1 MADTTGKTILR
12 SVRKG
17 LEQAFPPVMAQLLR
31 ELVKPN
37 PDFSDIAKVIGMDP
51 VMSAA
56 VLNLVNSPFYGL
68 TQKVITLQRAA
79 VVLGTKE
86 ILKIALSVSF
96 VKDSKADHKENAEDA
111 FSNWRLVV
119 WSAIA
124 AELIAERLC
133 PELTDQAYLN
143 TLLKDLSLLLMSRAA
158 PEEVPEL
165 LRQDSLMCL
174 KPEQLDIERKAWG
187 MSHPELTVRALEEW
201 SIPDLGNECITN
213 HHDVEHLDNYQPMTQ
228 AVILATQWSELVN
241 GCDRD
246 PVLLVQFEILMK
258 RKLGVS
264 SEEIEELR
272 LTCLH
277 RFRSMLAI
285 LDLAEADPIQRL
297 YEHSV
302 QAMQNLYFQS
312 MEINTVAGG
321 PKSLARVIAR
331 HLRWNFDVENW
342 ELTLRSP
349 LDESWTLIAPD
360 KDGGIED
367 RATAELDIDLPWTLT
382 KSRFLLIASGEK
394 WGELRA
400 RCAGLS
406 QETLQELALYI
417 RFLSRAYEQ
426 YCLRHAVM
434 ESKARTL
441 DALPVGVARLDM
453 RGRIVECNNTFYEFL
468 GKPENPKGRDI
479 LDCMALLDII
489 GADTEW
495 RLFLGNDSKDVYS
508 KILCLPNN
516 EGLDTHRCMYLSA
529 HKEGGAGDTS
539 ILFLAEDITEVS
551 ELEVQAL
558 KHGEFMEQLVESMQD
573 LVMTVDAS
581 GRITFASPRLS
592 HLLIGRNLF
601 TIAKPVGAFSGSWAP
616 AMLAS
621 TEGAVEVI
629 MQLRDGS
636 FKSMEL
642 MISLLR
648 GNRPDTPTYL
658 VVGRDLTAV
667 RRLEEKLKR
676 QAIYDGLTDLYN
688 HYQFHA
694 LLNREARRSQRTS
707 RPMGLIFFDLDGF
720 KEIND
725 RLGHQAGDQV
735 LRDVAEAIRDKGR
748 QGTDFPCR
756 YGGDEFA
763 VIATDVGDGGLQVLA
778 QRIKKSIDDNLKGEV
793 RISLGLALLEEGE
806 SPEMLLKR
814 ADHAAYAA
822 KSRGG
827 DQIVEAGE

>member
-1 MADTTGKTILR
+1 MTDMTGTSILR
-12 SVRKG
+12 SVKKG

-37 PDFSDIAKVIGMDP
+37 PDFADIAKVIGMDP
-51 VMSAA
+51 VMTAA

-68 TQKVITLQRAA
+68 TQKVTTLQRAA

-96 VKDSKADHKENAEDA
+96 VKDNTDKDLHPEEA

-124 AELIAERLC
+124 AGLIAESLC
-133 PELTDQAYLN
+133 PELSDQAYLN

-158 PEEVPEL
+158 PEAIPEL
-165 LRQDSLMCL
+165 LKRDALICL
-174 KPEQLDIERKAWG
+174 KPEQLETERNAWG
-187 MSHPELTVRALEEW
+187 ISHPELTVRALEEW
-201 SIPDLGNECITN
+201 NIPDLGSECILH
-213 HHDVEHLDNYQPMTQ
+213 HHDVERLDSYQPMAQ

-258 RKLGVS
+258 RKLGLS
-264 SEEIEELR
+264 SDEIEELR
-272 LTCLH
+272 LTCLQ

-285 LDLAEADPIQRL
+285 LDLEEADPVQRL

-312 MEINTVAGG
+312 MEINTVSGG
-321 PKSLARVIAR
+321 LKSVVGIIAR
-331 HLRWNFDVENW
+331 HLRWNFEVDKW
-342 ELTLRSP
+342 ELSLRSP
-349 LDESWTLIAPD
+349 LDDSWTLLTTD
-360 KDGGIED
+360 TETGIVEQA
-367 RATAELDIDLPWTLT
+367 RAELDIDLPWKLS
-382 KSRFLLIASGEK
+382 KNRFLLIASGEK
-394 WGELRA
+394 WGELRIPGA
-400 RCAGLS
+400 ALPQDIHQDLG
-406 QETLQELALYI
+406 LYI

-426 YCLRHAVM
+426 YSMRQAVM
-434 ESKARTL
+434 ESKAHTL

-453 RGRIVECNNTFYEFL
+453 RGHILECNQAFSQFL
-468 GKPENPKGRDI
+468 GSPENPKGRDI
-479 LDCMALLDII
+479 LDCMALLDIA

-495 RLFLGNDSKDVYS
+495 RLFLGNDSKAVYS
-508 KILCLPNN
+508 KILCVPSA
-516 EGLDTHRCMYLSA
+516 GDLDTHRCMYFSA
-529 HKEGGAGDTS
+529 HKQGGAGEQS
-539 ILFLAEDITEVS
+539 ILFLAEDISEVS
-551 ELEVQAL
+551 ELEVQAF

-573 LVMTVDAS
+573 MVMTVDSS

-592 HLLIGRNLF
+592 HLLLGRNLF
-601 TIAKPVGAFSGSWAP
+601 SIAKPMGTFSDSWSPALLPSAKAP
-616 AMLAS
+616 
-621 TEGAVEVI
+621 VETI
-629 MQLRDGS
+629 LQLRDGS
-636 FKSMEL
+636 FKSLEL

-648 GNRPDTPTYL
+648 GNRPEAPTYL

-667 RRLEEKLKR
+667 RRLEDKLKR

-694 LLNREARRSQRTS
+694 LLERESRRSQRTG
-707 RPMGLIFFDLDGF
+707 RPMGLVFFDLDRF
-720 KEIND
+720 KDIND
-725 RLGHQAGDQV
+725 SLGHQAGDQI
-735 LRDVAEAIRDKGR
+735 LKDVAEAIRDKGR

-763 VIATDVGDGGLQVLA
+763 VIATDVGDGGLQSLA
-778 QRIKKSIDDNLKGEV
+778 LRIKKGIDDGLKGRV
-793 RISLGLALLEEGE
+793 QVSMGLALLQEGE
-806 SPEMLLKR
+806 SPEILLKR
-814 ADHAAYAA
+814 ADRAAYSA